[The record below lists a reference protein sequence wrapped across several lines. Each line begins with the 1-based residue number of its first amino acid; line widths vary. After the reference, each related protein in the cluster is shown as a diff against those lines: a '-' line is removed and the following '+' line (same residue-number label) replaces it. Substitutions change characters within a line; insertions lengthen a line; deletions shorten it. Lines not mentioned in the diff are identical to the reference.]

1 MDSRI
6 QHFKTREIS
15 WLSFNERVLQEVM
28 SPDTPLLERLRF
40 LGIFS
45 SNLDEFF
52 QVRVAVL
59 QRMQRL
65 GMAQLPLT
73 GDSPQQVLEQIAR
86 IALKQQKRFETAY
99 QFVLKEMARHGIR
112 IIDETMLTPE
122 QIRFVSRYFSE
133 RVRPNLVPIML
144 EQLERFAGRDKSLY
158 LAVQMTAEGRK
169 PGHALIELPSD
180 RLPRF
185 VVLPSEPHQEVI
197 MLLDDLV
204 RYFLPEVFSTL
215 NYTDYKAYTVKLT
228 RDAELDLSE
237 VEDADFVSYVDKLA
251 QSLKKRA
258 KAVAVRMVY
267 DQNLPDEF
275 LQLLRRKLDLRQ
287 GATLLPGGRYQNFKD
302 FMNFP
307 RFGPAEFFYP
317 QQAHVPLPEGGPSLF
332 KRLSKEDILL
342 FYPYHSFD
350 HFLDLLR
357 EAAIDPSVESIQ
369 ITLYRVGQQSRIVNA
384 LVNAA
389 RNGKQVHVVLELQA
403 SFDEEAN
410 INWAEYLLSEGVHVI
425 YGVSGYKVHAK
436 LCLIT
441 RRSGQRSSC
450 FGVIGTGNFNEDTA
464 QAYTDISLMTARP
477 ELTADIAEV
486 FRFLAD
492 PVPRREW
499 HHLLV
504 APLNLRQ
511 CLEAMITQEIYNAQS
526 GGTAWI
532 VAKVN
537 SLVDKELIESL
548 YQASRA
554 GVKIFLLVRGMCS
567 LRAGINGLS
576 KNIQAFSLVDR
587 YLEHSRVVV
596 FANRDTPRYWI
607 GSADWMTRNLDRRME
622 VMCPI
627 EDPRL
632 QQQLRVLLKLQLADN
647 TKSRILDPHQTNV
660 LRSTGPETPR
670 LRSQQAFHDW
680 LTTRQ
685 MPELPPVAMP
695 PGWEGDESC

>member
-1 MDSRI
+1 MEPQI

-15 WLSFNERVLQEVM
+15 WLSFNERVLQEVL

-65 GMAQLPLT
+65 GLAQLPLT
-73 GDSPQQVLEQIAR
+73 GDSPQQVLEQIAK
-86 IALKQQKRFETAY
+86 IALKQQKRFENAY
-99 QFVLKEMARHGIR
+99 QFVLKELARHKIK
-112 IIDETMLTPE
+112 IINETQLTPE
-122 QIRFVSRYFSE
+122 QIKFVNRYFSE
-133 RVRPNLVPIML
+133 QVRPNLVPIML

-158 LAVQMTAEGRK
+158 LAVRMSAEGRK
-169 PGHALIELPSD
+169 PGHALIELPTE

-185 VVLPSEPHQEVI
+185 VVLPSESNQEVI
-197 MLLDDLV
+197 LLLDDLV
-204 RYFLPEVFSTL
+204 RYLLPEVFNTL
-215 NYTDYKAYTVKLT
+215 NYTDYTAYTIKLT

-258 KAVAVRMVY
+258 KAVPVRMVY
-267 DQNLPDEF
+267 DKDLPDDF

-287 GATLLPGGRYQNFKD
+287 SATLLPGGRYQNFKD
-302 FMNFP
+302 FIHFP
-307 RFGPAEFFYP
+307 KLGPAEYFYP
-317 QQAHVPLPEGGPSLF
+317 KLAQVPLSMGGPSLF
-332 KRLSKEDILL
+332 KRLSKEDIML

-369 ITLYRVGQQSRIVNA
+369 ITLYRVGQHSRIVNA

-403 SFDEEAN
+403 SFDEAAN
-410 INWAEYLLSEGVHVI
+410 INWAEYLLNEGVHVI
-425 YGVSGYKVHAK
+425 YGVTGYKVHAK

-441 RRSGQRSSC
+441 RRTGQRTSC

-464 QAYTDISLMTARP
+464 QSYTDISLMTSRP

-486 FRFLAD
+486 FRFLSD

-504 APLNLRQ
+504 APLNLRSS
-511 CLEAMITQEIYNAQS
+511 LEAMISQEIANAES
-526 GGTAWI
+526 GHPAWI

-537 SLVDKELIESL
+537 SLVDKDLIQSL
-548 YQASRA
+548 YQASQA
-554 GVKIFLLVRGMCS
+554 GVKIFLIVRGMCS
-567 LRAGINGLS
+567 LRAGVRGLS
-576 KNIQAFSLVDR
+576 KNIQAISLVDR
-587 YLEHSRVVV
+587 YLEHSRIVV
-596 FANRDTPRYWI
+596 FANREAPRYWL

-627 EDPRL
+627 EAPHL
-632 QQQLRVLLKLQLADN
+632 QKQLRVLLKLQLADN
-647 TKSRILDPHQTNV
+647 TKARILDSQQTNAM
-660 LRSTGPETPR
+660 RETGPKTPL

-680 LTTRQ
+680 LLTKK
-685 MPELPPVAMP
+685 MPKLPPAAMP
-695 PGWEGDESC
+695 PGWEGDE